1 MLANTPVKKLL
12 EHIPAIFRNKYFL
25 FLAAFAMW
33 MIFVDKHDLITQIKL
48 QRTVNK
54 LEADK
59 EFYEE
64 QIEVEE
70 ARRADLE
77 VNAEKYARE
86 QYFMKKSN
94 EDVFII
100 VKE

>member
-12 EHIPAIFRNKYFL
+12 ERIPATFRNKYFL
-25 FLAAFAMW
+25 FLAAFAVW

-59 EFYEE
+59 AFYQE